1 MISLPVYDNR
11 YIKTKIRANGDK
23 VYINFRSLNVPG
35 DDVECN
41 LLQSLLLILCL
52 FMRAKVVY
60 ILVVLGHFAPRG
72 IFGLGIMRT
81 FCPLGYLWAWEG

>member
-35 DDVECN
+35 DDVECKPFTIIATD
-41 LLQSLLLILCL
+41 SLL
-52 FMRAKVVY
+52 VY
-60 ILVVLGHFAPRG
+60 ENKSSVHIGRV
-72 IFGLGIMRT
+72 RT
-81 FCPLGYLWAWEG
+81 FCP

>member
-35 DDVECN
+35 DDVECKP
-41 LLQSLLLILCL
+41 CL